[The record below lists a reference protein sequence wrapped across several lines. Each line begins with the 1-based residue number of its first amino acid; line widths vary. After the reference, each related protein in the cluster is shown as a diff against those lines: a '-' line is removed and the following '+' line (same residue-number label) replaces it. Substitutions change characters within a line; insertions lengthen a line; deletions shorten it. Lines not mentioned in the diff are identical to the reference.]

1 MRLHVGARKNKKAGS
16 DGRLSRVSAACVGKL
31 RHISGAGEGN
41 RTLVISLEGWSFT
54 IKLHPHTLREVD
66 YLSQHRLGGKNL
78 MSMFFKLWLKW
89 KMLFN

>member
-41 RTLVISLEGWSFT
+41 RTLVISLGSWSNA
-54 IKLHPHTLREVD
+54 IIRHPRGVPFYQKTSKSE
-66 YLSQHRLGGKNL
+66 S
-78 MSMFFKLWLKW
+78 
-89 KMLFN
+89 